1 VNLYDKTYSSL
12 ARNLFFPLHERAKR
26 HHTFQMIREMEEEQ
40 WLASGEFHEI
50 QEQRLQVLL
59 RHAFRNSKYY
69 RAVLQQSGLS
79 PGHFQN
85 ISDLS
90 NFPFLTKSIIRT
102 QLEDLR
108 STDGSRVQKFTT
120 GGSTGSPVAFYLGSR
135 RVSSDV
141 AARWRAERWWG
152 VGIGDREYV
161 IWGSPL
167 ELTRQDRVRSIRDR
181 VLRTKLMSAF
191 EMDAATMDRYLD
203 EMLRTGCVRVFGY
216 PSSIF
221 LLCQHARRRG
231 KDLSECGVRAVFV
244 TAEYLW
250 DHWRKA
256 ISEAFNCPVANG
268 YGGRD
273 SGFIAHECPSR
284 GMHITADRII
294 VEIIGEDNRPLP
306 PGEVGEI
313 VVTHLDTPEMAF
325 IRYRTGDMG
334 ALSTKPC
341 SCGRTLPLLERIEG
355 RRSDFIVAADGRLMH
370 GLSLIYVLRK
380 MNGIE
385 EFRIVQKTIN
395 NFEVQLVIND
405 YFSRE
410 MEDEI
415 RREFRERLRSSVE
428 VEIRYLA
435 SIPPLKSGKLRY
447 VISEVGEG
455 RTDPTEV
462 DEQDISVGALTS

>member
-1 VNLYDKTYSSL
+1 
-12 ARNLFFPLHERAKR
+12 
-26 HHTFQMIREMEEEQ
+26 MIRDMEGEQ
-40 WLASGEFHEI
+40 WLAPEQLRQS

-59 RHAFRNSKYY
+59 SHAFRDVKYY
-69 RAVLQQSGLS
+69 RGVLQRFGLYPS
-79 PGHFQN
+79 YFQTS
-85 ISDLS
+85 SDLS
-90 NFPFLTKSIIRT
+90 KLPFLTKEIIRSR
-102 QLEDLR
+102 LEDLKSADAVR
-108 STDGSRVQKFTT
+108 AQKFTT
-120 GGSTGSPVAFYLGSR
+120 GGSTGSPVAFYLGSNR
-135 RVSSDV
+135 ISSDV
-141 AARWRAERWWG
+141 AARWRAESWWD

-203 EMLRTGCVRVFGY
+203 EIQRTGCVRVFGY

-231 KDLSECGVRAVFV
+231 KDLSVFGVRAVFV
-244 TAEYLW
+244 TGEYLW

-256 ISEAFNCPVANG
+256 ISAAFDCPVANG

-273 SGFIAHECPSR
+273 SGFIAHECPSG

-294 VEIIGEDNRPLP
+294 VEIIGDDHRPLP

-313 VVTHLDTPEMAF
+313 VVTHLDTPEMPF

-334 ALSTKPC
+334 ALSTKLC
-341 SCGRTLPLLERIEG
+341 SCGRTLPLLERIDG

-380 MNGIE
+380 IKGIE
-385 EFRIVQKTIN
+385 EFRIVQQAIN
-395 NFEVQLVIND
+395 SFEVQLVVND
-405 YFSRE
+405 CFSRE
-410 MEDEI
+410 MEAEI
-415 RREFRERLRSSVE
+415 RREFRERLRSSVG

-455 RTDPTEV
+455 RTDPAEV
-462 DEQDISVGALTS
+462 HEQDISVGALSS